1 MDDAR
6 SVATVNVAGTGSGGI
21 KHIVSGLE
29 ERRKCVSA
37 LYMAACTQAQ
47 LLLTLARHSGPT

>member
-21 KHIVSGLE
+21 KRIVVGLE
-29 ERRKCVSA
+29 ERRRCGSA
-37 LYMAACTQAQ
+37 LYRACCTYAATIPSQID
-47 LLLTLARHSGPT
+47 